1 MANNGGLR
9 AELPVGGGLVRLRGS
24 GSGRAGGGKRGKV
37 GGFSRAARRRLL
49 ELLASLNRNA
59 LPFLPLFLTLTYP
72 GEYSLNPAD
81 WKRDLDVFL
90 KRLRRAYP
98 DAAAV
103 WKLEP
108 QKRGAPHYHLLVFG
122 VEQIPHSWLR
132 QAWYEVVGSGDARHL
147 LAGTRVERVKSWR
160 GVMSYAAKYLGKV
173 ETMAEWPDYV
183 GRWWGVSGRGLLPI
197 LLYTQYLGRGAFYAF
212 RRVMY
217 HYLKRRG
224 VNMRKR
230 ARAGVTVF
238 LDAKV
243 GFDLLALFG
252 EGDYASP

>member
-1 MANNGGLR
+1 
-9 AELPVGGGLVRLRGS
+9 
-24 GSGRAGGGKRGKV
+24 
-37 GGFSRAARRRLL
+37 
-49 ELLASLNRNA
+49 
-59 LPFLPLFLTLTYP
+59 
-72 GEYSLNPAD
+72 
-81 WKRDLDVFL
+81 
-90 KRLRRAYP
+90 
-98 DAAAV
+98 
-103 WKLEP
+103 
-108 QKRGAPHYHLLVFG
+108 
-122 VEQIPHSWLR
+122 
-132 QAWYEVVGSGDARHL
+132 
-147 LAGTRVERVKSWR
+147 
-160 GVMSYAAKYLGKV
+160 MSYAAKYLGKV